1 MEIEVNLGI
10 PMLLLIGG
18 AVGVLAICFKMKP
31 AEKKGEGGK
40 YKLAD
45 TEESDVIDESDPLA
59 TAEKVWQHDDKT
71 WKKKRHFRLQSGS
84 FEPTINIYWLYN
96 CETFPSLAQIQAS

>member
-59 TAEKVWQHDDKT
+59 TAEKVWQHDEKT
-71 WKKKRHFRLQSGS
+71 WKKNAILDYKVDHLNPPSIFIDCTTAKHFRH
-84 FEPTINIYWLYN
+84 
-96 CETFPSLAQIQAS
+96 